1 MTQLGLAL
9 AAETPTRTRSER
21 PPQSSH
27 GLLSCYLARHLGPG
41 ASIEAARLLDTYC
54 DLGALSRAAADLTPS
69 MLGVSEDVAADLA
82 LLQPIAAEVSRD
94 DLPNQDALTSFSVVI
109 NYLRAAMQHESV
121 EQVRVLFLN
130 RKNRLIAD
138 EIMARGTVDHAPVYP
153 REIARRALILNASA
167 MIIAHNHPSGDSSP
181 SQADITMTKTLV
193 DILRPFEIVIHDH
206 IVMARNGHSSMKTLG
221 LF

>member
-1 MTQLGLAL
+1 MTQLAFDLVANTPAPSSGLP
-9 AAETPTRTRSER
+9 E
-21 PPQSSH
+21 SSQT
-27 GLLSCYLARHLGPG
+27 LLSRYLGRHFG
-41 ASIEAARLLDTYC
+41 AAAGIESARLLETYG

-82 LLQPIAAEVSRD
+82 LLQPIAAQVSRD
-94 DLPNQDALTSFSVVI
+94 DLPGLDALASFSVVI
-109 NYLRAAMQHESV
+109 NYLRAAMQHEAV

-138 EIMARGTVDHAPVYP
+138 EVMARGTIDHAPVYP

-167 MIIAHNHPSGDSSP
+167 LIIAHNHPSGDASP
-181 SQADITMTKTLV
+181 SQADITMTKTLA
-193 DILRPFEIVIHDH
+193 DILRPLEILIHDH
-206 IVMARNGHSSMKTLG
+206 IVMARNGHSSMKSLG